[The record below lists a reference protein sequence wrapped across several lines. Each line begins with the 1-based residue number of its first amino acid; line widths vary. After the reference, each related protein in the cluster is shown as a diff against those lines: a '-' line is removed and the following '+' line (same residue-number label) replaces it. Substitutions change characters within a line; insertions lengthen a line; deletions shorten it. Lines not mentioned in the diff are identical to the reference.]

1 MEEIV
6 NEVARALRKFFLEA
20 VERWTPLYSIR
31 TFNNTVI
38 SNNAHDRKLL
48 HEFMDILRR
57 FFRPNVE
64 MTVNLFY

>member
-6 NEVARALRKFFLEA
+6 SEVARALRKFFLEA
-20 VERWTPLYSIR
+20 VDTPLYSIR

-64 MTVNLFY
+64 MMVNLFY

>member
-6 NEVARALRKFFLEA
+6 SEVARALRKFFLEA
-20 VERWTPLYSIR
+20 VDTPLYSIR

>member
-6 NEVARALRKFFLEA
+6 SEVARALRKFFLEA
-20 VERWTPLYSIR
+20 VDTPLYSIK

-64 MTVNLFY
+64 MMVNLFY

>member
-6 NEVARALRKFFLEA
+6 IEVARALRKFFLEA
-20 VERWTPLYSIR
+20 VDTPLYSIR

-38 SNNAHDRKLL
+38 SNNAPDRKLL